1 MDEIKENE
9 NELLD
14 MVLTLRRL
22 LCYLALEYK
31 GEKMMLN
38 AEGLAALMHFRDFYN
53 IETIDKY
60 LVDTN
65 KILEEKYGKV

>member
-14 MVLTLRRL
+14 MVLTFRRL

-31 GEKMMLN
+31 GEK
-38 AEGLAALMHFRDFYN
+38 
-53 IETIDKY
+53 
-60 LVDTN
+60 
-65 KILEEKYGKV
+65 